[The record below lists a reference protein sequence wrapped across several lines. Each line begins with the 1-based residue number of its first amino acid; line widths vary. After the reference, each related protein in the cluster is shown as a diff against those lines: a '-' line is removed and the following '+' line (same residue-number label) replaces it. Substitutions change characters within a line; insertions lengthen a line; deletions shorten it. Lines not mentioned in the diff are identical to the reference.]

1 LQLDDA
7 CRRRP
12 SKTDTPSRVQRMH
25 RVTVGNGNFLG
36 RLKSRVPLRA
46 RTAVRRRLTRLNRP
60 RWGDLRRREPF
71 SAYYGFDRGT
81 PVDRFYIERFLAER
95 ARDIRGNV
103 LEVGHARYA
112 QAFRDSAT
120 ARVEIV
126 DIDPTNADATIV
138 ADLSEL
144 NSLPTGRFDCFIMTQ
159 TLQLVSDLDGAL
171 QNAWQSL
178 ASGGVLLVSV
188 PGITRAD
195 PDHVAADRWRLTSS
209 GLDTLLARTCLGA
222 RREVVGYGNLISAV
236 AFLMGLAAEELE
248 ESELSAT
255 DPHFTV
261 SVCARVERQ

>member
-1 LQLDDA
+1 
-7 CRRRP
+7 
-12 SKTDTPSRVQRMH
+12 MH
-25 RVTVGNGNFLG
+25 QTMVGNSSFVR

-46 RTAVRRRLTRLNRP
+46 RTAVRRRLARLNRP

-71 SAYYGFDRGT
+71 SGYYGFDRGT

-112 QAFRDSAT
+112 AAFRDST
-120 ARVEIV
+120 PARVEVV
-126 DIDPTNADATIV
+126 DVDPTNVEATIV
-138 ADLSEL
+138 ADLSEV
-144 NSLPTGRFDCFIMTQ
+144 NSLPADRFDCFILTQ
-159 TLQLVSDLDGAL
+159 TLQMVGDPHGAL

-178 ASGGVLLVSV
+178 ASGGVLLISA

-195 PDHVAADRWRLTSS
+195 PDHIEADRWRFTPA
-209 GLDTLLARTCLGA
+209 GLDTLLARSCSDG

-248 ESELSAT
+248 ESELTAT
-255 DPHFTV
+255 DPHFAV
-261 SVCARVERQ
+261 SVCARVQRQ